1 MEYLLWVVVVVSL
14 MCLSLSDACV
24 VSCWYWRFL
33 FVLISVVV
41 GCCFTTVGFPLLA
54 VITTTSTT
62 STYMFLLLHFLLLSH
77 TYSLSL
83 SLSLSLSFSLFFSL
97 SLSILWKASHFERRS
112 SCKNNLVRTS
122 NWYAIDTGCY
132 TSVKTMCSVKWL
144 FFSLTSCLCQQ

>member
-14 MCLSLSDACV
+14 MCLSLSDVCV

-62 STYMFLLLHFLLLSH
+62 STYMFLLLLHFLLLPH

-83 SLSLSLSFSLFFSL
+83 SFSLSLSLSFSLFLSLFSL

-112 SCKNNLVRTS
+112 SCKTNLVRTS
-122 NWYAIDTGCY
+122 NWYAIDTDCH

-144 FFSLTSCLCQQ
+144 FFS